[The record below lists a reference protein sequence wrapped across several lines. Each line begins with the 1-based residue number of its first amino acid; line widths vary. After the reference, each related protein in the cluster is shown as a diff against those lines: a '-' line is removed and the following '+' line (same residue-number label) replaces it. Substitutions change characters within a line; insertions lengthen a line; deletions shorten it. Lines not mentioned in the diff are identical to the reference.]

1 MEHKE
6 ELTINVQL
14 SHFANM
20 LRKLRHEKGLT
31 IREVADICNIRTDRL
46 LRYETDKEVPSMQTI
61 MTLASLFGVEVS
73 ELLKTE

>member
-1 MEHKE
+1 MEQKE

-31 IREVADICNIRTDRL
+31 IREVADICNIRADRL
-46 LRYETDKEVPSMQTI
+46 TRYELDKEIPSMQTI
-61 MTLASLFGVEVS
+61 MTLAAFYGVDVS
-73 ELLKTE
+73 ELLKIE

>member
-20 LRKLRHEKGLT
+20 LRKLRHEKDLT
-31 IREVADICNIRTDRL
+31 IREVAAACNICADRL
-46 LRYETDKEVPSMQTI
+46 MRYELDKEIPPMQTI
-61 MTLASLFGVEVS
+61 MTIASFYGVEVS

>member
-1 MEHKE
+1 MEYKE

-31 IREVADICNIRTDRL
+31 IREVADICNIRADRL
-46 LRYETDKEVPSMQTI
+46 MRYELDKEIPSKQTI
-61 MTLASLFGVEVS
+61 MTLASFYGVEVS
-73 ELLKTE
+73 ELLKIE

>member
-20 LRKLRHEKGLT
+20 LRKLRHERGLT
-31 IREVADICNIRTDRL
+31 IREVAAACNICDDRL
-46 LRYETDKEVPSMQTI
+46 TRYELDREIPSMQTI
-61 MTLASLFGVEVS
+61 MTLASFYGVEVS

>member
-1 MEHKE
+1 MEQKE

-20 LRKLRHEKGLT
+20 LRKLRHERGLT
-31 IREVADICNIRTDRL
+31 IREVASACNICDDRL
-46 LRYETDKEVPSMQTI
+46 TRYELDREIPPMQTI
-61 MTLASLFGVEVS
+61 MTLASFYEVEAS

>member
-1 MEHKE
+1 MEQKE

-61 MTLASLFGVEVS
+61 MTLASFYGVEID

>member
-20 LRKLRHEKGLT
+20 LRKLRHEKDLT
-31 IREVADICNIRTDRL
+31 IREVAAACNICDDRL
-46 LRYETDKEVPSMQTI
+46 TKYELDKEIPSMQTI
-61 MTLASLFGVEVS
+61 MTLASFYGVEVS

>member
-14 SHFANM
+14 SHFAVM
-20 LRKLRHEKGLT
+20 LRKLRHEKDLT
-31 IREVADICNIRTDRL
+31 IREVAAACNICDDRL
-46 LRYETDKEVPSMQTI
+46 TRYELDKEIPSMQTI
-61 MTLASLFGVEVS
+61 MTLASFYGVEVS